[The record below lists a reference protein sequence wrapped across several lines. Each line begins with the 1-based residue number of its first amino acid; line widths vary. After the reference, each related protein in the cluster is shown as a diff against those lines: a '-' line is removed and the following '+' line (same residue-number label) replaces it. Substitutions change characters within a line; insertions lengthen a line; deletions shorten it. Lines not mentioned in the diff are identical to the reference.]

1 MRMESAGGH
10 RGVAMVMDCPSK
22 MIERKESL
30 VYDLVRWIIEGFP
43 REAQQLIQMNERE
56 GFLVQFMW
64 YCEHGGFFQVG
75 VTFVYDSLPLAT
87 VLKVHF
93 RS

>member
-1 MRMESAGGH
+1 
-10 RGVAMVMDCPSK
+10 MVIDCPSE
-22 MIERKESL
+22 MTERKESF

-43 REAQQLIQMNERE
+43 RETQQLIQMNERE

-64 YCEHGGFFQVG
+64 YCEHGGFFQAG
-75 VTFVYDSLPLAT
+75 VTFVYDSVPLTA